1 MKTSDAPKPGA
12 PPGKPAK
19 QQTFHPIEM
28 HPKRSLR
35 HDERVQSCSPTL
47 IKREE
52 TIVEPGVSWGWNEGW
67 SGRAKELI
75 EIGKI
80 EIGKNG
86 KNSKKADGS
95 EWSAER
101 RERIFQQ
108 VLARVERAR
117 QRRRLLQAFAAGAS
131 TVLLVGLL
139 LRLIGVGAPPPARQ
153 PELAAQTA
161 IPRLAA
167 E

>member
-1 MKTSDAPKPGA
+1 
-12 PPGKPAK
+12 
-19 QQTFHPIEM
+19 
-28 HPKRSLR
+28 L
-35 HDERVQSCSPTL
+35 V
-47 IKREE
+47 KREE
-52 TIVEPGVSWGWNEGW
+52 MILEPGVSWGRNEGW

-75 EIGKI
+75 ELGKI
-80 EIGKNG
+80 DLGRK
-86 KNSKKADGS
+86 SDAS

-108 VLARVERAR
+108 VLARVERGR

-139 LRLIGVGAPPPARQ
+139 IKLIGVGGPAAERP
-153 PELAAQTA
+153 PELASKIAAQ
-161 IPRLAA
+161 RLAT

>member
-1 MKTSDAPKPGA
+1 M
-12 PPGKPAK
+12 
-19 QQTFHPIEM
+19 
-28 HPKRSLR
+28 
-35 HDERVQSCSPTL
+35 
-47 IKREE
+47 
-52 TIVEPGVSWGWNEGW
+52 EPGVSWGRNEGW

-75 EIGKI
+75 ELGKI
-80 EIGKNG
+80 ELGRKPD
-86 KNSKKADGS
+86 AS

-108 VLARVERAR
+108 VLARVERGR

-139 LRLIGVGAPPPARQ
+139 IKLIGAGGPAAERP
-153 PELAAQTA
+153 PELASKMASMAQ
-161 IPRLAA
+161 RLAA

>member
-1 MKTSDAPKPGA
+1 L
-12 PPGKPAK
+12 
-19 QQTFHPIEM
+19 F
-28 HPKRSLR
+28 
-35 HDERVQSCSPTL
+35 
-47 IKREE
+47 KREE
-52 TIVEPGVSWGWNEGW
+52 MILEPGVSWGRNEGWSGEGW

-75 EIGKI
+75 ELGKI
-80 EIGKNG
+80 ELGKRP
-86 KNSKKADGS
+86 ADP
-95 EWSAER
+95 EWSAEH

-139 LRLIGVGAPPPARQ
+139 LKLIGGGGPAAERP
-153 PELAAQTA
+153 PELAAKISTKMSVQ
-161 IPRLAA
+161 RLAA

>member
-1 MKTSDAPKPGA
+1 M
-12 PPGKPAK
+12 
-19 QQTFHPIEM
+19 
-28 HPKRSLR
+28 
-35 HDERVQSCSPTL
+35 

-75 EIGKI
+75 EVGRRP
-80 EIGKNG
+80 
-86 KNSKKADGS
+86 DGP
-95 EWSAER
+95 EWSAEH

-117 QRRRLLQAFAAGAS
+117 QRRRWLQAFAAGAC

-139 LRLIGVGAPPPARQ
+139 CRLIGVGGPAPARQ

-161 IPRLAA
+161 IQRLAA